1 LTTSVHQAEKLNPDQ
16 IEAFPKASQE
26 IRFEGEN
33 RERVYH
39 WIEQVL
45 RQQQYAG
52 WLAAVAALQR

>member
-1 LTTSVHQAEKLNPDQ
+1 L
-16 IEAFPKASQE
+16 
-26 IRFEGEN
+26 EGEN
-33 RERVYH
+33 REQVYH

>member
-1 LTTSVHQAEKLNPDQ
+1 LTTSVHQAEKLNRDQ
-16 IEAFPKASQE
+16 IEAFLKASQE
-26 IRFEGEN
+26 IRLEGEN

-39 WIEQVL
+39 RIEQVL